1 MVKKSIS
8 QILII
13 CFLISCTPQKRLN
26 RLVRKYPQLAQLDT
40 IRIID
45 TIVIDNFNYD
55 TIETVNY
62 HDTTIIVNNERIEAR
77 YFYDT
82 LRQEIYHEITCKS
95 DTIIQDRFIPV
106 EKVVVQEQKTWQ
118 KYKPLAI
125 FSIVILI
132 ALAILKRIG
141 IV

>member
-13 CFLISCTPQKRLN
+13 CFLISCSPQKRLN
-26 RLVRKYPQLAQLDT
+26 RLVRKYPQLTQLDT

-45 TIVIDNFNYD
+45 TIVIDNYNYD
-55 TIETVNY
+55 TVETVNY

-82 LRQEIYHEITCKS
+82 LRQEIFHEITCKS

-106 EKVVVQEQKTWQ
+106 EKVIIQEQKTWQ
-118 KYKPLAI
+118 KYKPMAI
-125 FSIVILI
+125 FSIVIILI
-132 ALAILKRIG
+132 LVILKKLK

>member
-13 CFLISCTPQKRLN
+13 CFLISCSPQKRLN
-26 RLVRKYPQLAQLDT
+26 RLVRKYPQLTQLDT

-45 TIVIDNFNYD
+45 TIVIDNYNYD
-55 TIETVNY
+55 TVETVNY

-82 LRQEIYHEITCKS
+82 LRQEIFHEITCKS
-95 DTIIQDRFIPV
+95 DTIIQNRFIPV
-106 EKVVVQEQKTWQ
+106 EKVIVQEQKTWQ
-118 KYKPLAI
+118 KYKPMAI
-125 FSIVILI
+125 FSIVIILI
-132 ALAILKRIG
+132 LVILKKLK

>member
-26 RLVRKYPQLAQLDT
+26 RLVRKYPQLTQLDT

-95 DTIIQDRFIPV
+95 DTIIQNRFIPI
-106 EKVVVQEQKTWQ
+106 EKVIVQEQKTWQ
-118 KYKPLAI
+118 KFKPMAI

>member
-13 CFLISCTPQKRLN
+13 CFLISCSPQKRLN
-26 RLVRKYPQLAQLDT
+26 RLVRKYPQLTQLDT

-95 DTIIQDRFIPV
+95 DTIIQNRFIPV
-106 EKVVVQEQKTWQ
+106 EKVIVQEQKTWQ
-118 KYKPLAI
+118 KYKPMAI

>member
-13 CFLISCTPQKRLN
+13 CFLISCSPQKRLN
-26 RLVRKYPQLAQLDT
+26 RLVRKYPQLTQLDT

-82 LRQEIYHEITCKS
+82 LMQEIYHEITCKS

-106 EKVVVQEQKTWQ
+106 KKVIIQEQKTWQ
-118 KYKPLAI
+118 KYKPMAI
-125 FSIVILI
+125 FSIVILF

>member
-13 CFLISCTPQKRLN
+13 CFLISCSPQKRLN
-26 RLVRKYPQLAQLDT
+26 RLVRKYPQLTQLDT

-106 EKVVVQEQKTWQ
+106 EKVIVQEQKTWQ

>member
-13 CFLISCTPQKRLN
+13 CFLISCSPQKRLN
-26 RLVRKYPQLAQLDT
+26 RLVKKYPQLTQLDT

-45 TIVIDNFNYD
+45 TIVIDNYNYD
-55 TIETVNY
+55 TVETVNY

-82 LRQEIYHEITCKS
+82 LRQEIFHEITCKS
-95 DTIIQDRFIPV
+95 DTIIQNRFIPV
-106 EKVVVQEQKTWQ
+106 EKVIVQEQKTWQ
-118 KYKPLAI
+118 KYKPMAL

>member
-13 CFLISCTPQKRLN
+13 CFLISCSPQKRLN
-26 RLVRKYPQLAQLDT
+26 RLVRKYPQLTQLDT

-45 TIVIDNFNYD
+45 TIIIDNYNYD
-55 TIETVNY
+55 TVETVNY
-62 HDTTIIVNNERIEAR
+62 HDTTIIVNNERVEAR

-82 LRQEIYHEITCKS
+82 LRQEIFHEITCKS

-106 EKVVVQEQKTWQ
+106 EKVIIQEQKTWQ
-118 KYKPLAI
+118 KYKPMAI
-125 FSIVILI
+125 FSIVIILI
-132 ALAILKRIG
+132 LVILKKLK

>member
-13 CFLISCTPQKRLN
+13 CFLISCSPQKRLN
-26 RLVRKYPQLAQLDT
+26 RLVRKYPQLTQLDT

-45 TIVIDNFNYD
+45 TIVIDNYNYD
-55 TIETVNY
+55 TVETVNY

-82 LRQEIYHEITCKS
+82 LRQEIFHEITCKS
-95 DTIIQDRFIPV
+95 DTITKNRFIPV
-106 EKVVVQEQKTWQ
+106 EKVIIQEQKTWQ
-118 KYKPLAI
+118 KYKPMAI
-125 FSIVILI
+125 FSFMIILILVILKK
-132 ALAILKRIG
+132 LK

>member
-13 CFLISCTPQKRLN
+13 CFLISCSPQKRLN
-26 RLVRKYPQLAQLDT
+26 RLVRKYPQLTQLDT

-62 HDTTIIVNNERIEAR
+62 HDTTIIVNNERVEAR

-106 EKVVVQEQKTWQ
+106 EKVIVQEQKTWQ
-118 KYKPLAI
+118 KYKPMAI

>member
-26 RLVRKYPQLAQLDT
+26 RLVRKYPQLTQLDT

-62 HDTTIIVNNERIEAR
+62 HDTTIIVNNERIKAR

-95 DTIIQDRFIPV
+95 DTIIQDRFIPI
-106 EKVVVQEQKTWQ
+106 EKVIVQEQKTWQ
-118 KYKPLAI
+118 KYKPMAI

>member
-13 CFLISCTPQKRLN
+13 CFLISCSPQKRLN
-26 RLVRKYPQLAQLDT
+26 RLVRKYPQLTQLDT

-82 LRQEIYHEITCKS
+82 LTQEIYHEITCKS
-95 DTIIQDRFIPV
+95 DTIIQDRFIPIETV
-106 EKVVVQEQKTWQ
+106 IVQEQKTWQ
-118 KYKPLAI
+118 KYKPMAI

>member
-13 CFLISCTPQKRLN
+13 CFLISCSPQKRLN
-26 RLVRKYPQLAQLDT
+26 RLVRKYPQLTQLDT

-62 HDTTIIVNNERIEAR
+62 HDTTIIVNNERVEAR

-95 DTIIQDRFIPV
+95 DTIIQDRFIPI
-106 EKVVVQEQKTWQ
+106 EKVIVQEQKTWQ
-118 KYKPLAI
+118 KYKPMAI

>member
-13 CFLISCTPQKRLN
+13 CFLISCSPQKRLN
-26 RLVRKYPQLAQLDT
+26 RLVRKYPQLTQLDT

-95 DTIIQDRFIPV
+95 DTIIQDRFIPI
-106 EKVVVQEQKTWQ
+106 EKVIVQEQKTWQ
-118 KYKPLAI
+118 KYKPMAI

-132 ALAILKRIG
+132 ALAILKKIG

>member
-13 CFLISCTPQKRLN
+13 CFLISCSPQKRLN
-26 RLVRKYPQLAQLDT
+26 RLVRKYPQLTQLDT

-106 EKVVVQEQKTWQ
+106 EKVIVQEQKTWQ
-118 KYKPLAI
+118 KYKPMAI

>member
-13 CFLISCTPQKRLN
+13 CFLISCSPQKRLN
-26 RLVRKYPQLAQLDT
+26 RLVKKYPQLTQLDT

-45 TIVIDNFNYD
+45 TIVIDNYNYD
-55 TIETVNY
+55 TVETVNY

-82 LRQEIYHEITCKS
+82 LRQEIFHEITCKS

-106 EKVVVQEQKTWQ
+106 EKVIIQEQKTWQ
-118 KYKPLAI
+118 KYKPMAI
-125 FSIVILI
+125 FSIVIILI
-132 ALAILKRIG
+132 LVILKKLK

>member
-13 CFLISCTPQKRLN
+13 CFLISCSPQKRLN
-26 RLVRKYPQLAQLDT
+26 RLVRKYPQLTQLDT

-95 DTIIQDRFIPV
+95 DTIIQDRFIPI
-106 EKVVVQEQKTWQ
+106 EKVIVQEQKTWQ
-118 KYKPLAI
+118 KYKPMAI

>member
-8 QILII
+8 QILLI
-13 CFLISCTPQKRLN
+13 CFLVSCSPQKRLN
-26 RLVRKYPQLAQLDT
+26 RLVRKNPQLTQLDT
-40 IRIID
+40 LRIVDTIIID
-45 TIVIDNFNYD
+45 NYNYD
-55 TIETVNY
+55 TIETVMF
-62 HDTTIIVNNERIEAR
+62 HDTTIIVSNERVEAR

-82 LRQEIYHEITCKS
+82 LRQEIFHEITCKS
-95 DTIIQDRFIPV
+95 DTIVKDRFIPI
-106 EKVVVQEQKTWQ
+106 EKVIVQEQKTWQ
-118 KYKPLAI
+118 KYKPMAL

>member
-13 CFLISCTPQKRLN
+13 CFLFSCSPQKRLN
-26 RLVRKYPQLAQLDT
+26 RLVRKYPQLTQLDT

-82 LRQEIYHEITCKS
+82 LTQEIYHEITCKS
-95 DTIIQDRFIPV
+95 DTIIQDRFIPIETV
-106 EKVVVQEQKTWQ
+106 IVQEQKTWQ
-118 KYKPLAI
+118 KYKPMAI

>member
-26 RLVRKYPQLAQLDT
+26 RLVRKYPQLTQLDT

-95 DTIIQDRFIPV
+95 DTIIQNRFIPV
-106 EKVVVQEQKTWQ
+106 EKVIVQEQKTWQ
-118 KYKPLAI
+118 KYKPMAI

>member
-13 CFLISCTPQKRLN
+13 CFLISCSPQKRLN
-26 RLVRKYPQLAQLDT
+26 RLVRKYPQLTQLDT

-95 DTIIQDRFIPV
+95 DTIIQDRFIPIETV
-106 EKVVVQEQKTWQ
+106 IVQEQKTWQ
-118 KYKPLAI
+118 KYKPMAI

>member
-118 KYKPLAI
+118 KYKPMAI

>member
-13 CFLISCTPQKRLN
+13 CFLISCSPQKRLN
-26 RLVRKYPQLAQLDT
+26 RLVRKYPQLTQLDT

-45 TIVIDNFNYD
+45 TIVINNYNYD
-55 TIETVNY
+55 TVETVNY

-82 LRQEIYHEITCKS
+82 LRQEIFHEITCKS

-106 EKVVVQEQKTWQ
+106 EKVIIQEQKTWQ
-118 KYKPLAI
+118 KYKPMAI
-125 FSIVILI
+125 FSIVIILI
-132 ALAILKRIG
+132 LVILKKLK

>member
-13 CFLISCTPQKRLN
+13 CFLISCSPQKRLN
-26 RLVRKYPQLAQLDT
+26 RLVRKYPQLTQLDT

-45 TIVIDNFNYD
+45 TIIIDNYNYD
-55 TIETVNY
+55 TVETVNY

-82 LRQEIYHEITCKS
+82 LRQEIFHEITCKS

-106 EKVVVQEQKTWQ
+106 EKVIIQEQKTWQ
-118 KYKPLAI
+118 KYKPMAM
-125 FSIVILI
+125 FSIIIILILVILKK
-132 ALAILKRIG
+132 LK

>member
-13 CFLISCTPQKRLN
+13 CFLISCSPQKRLN
-26 RLVRKYPQLAQLDT
+26 RLVRKYPQLTQLDT

-45 TIVIDNFNYD
+45 TIVIDNYNYD
-55 TIETVNY
+55 TVETVNY

-82 LRQEIYHEITCKS
+82 LRQEIFHEITCKS

-106 EKVVVQEQKTWQ
+106 EKVIVQEQKTWQ
-118 KYKPLAI
+118 KYKPMAI
-125 FSIVILI
+125 FSIVIILI
-132 ALAILKRIG
+132 LVILKKLK

>member
-13 CFLISCTPQKRLN
+13 CFLISCSPQKRLN
-26 RLVRKYPQLAQLDT
+26 RLVRKYPQLTQLDT

-45 TIVIDNFNYD
+45 TIVIDNYNYD
-55 TIETVNY
+55 TVETVNY

-82 LRQEIYHEITCKS
+82 LRQEIFHEITCKS
-95 DTIIQDRFIPV
+95 DTIIQDRFIPI
-106 EKVVVQEQKTWQ
+106 EKVIIQEQKTWQ
-118 KYKPLAI
+118 KYKPMAI
-125 FSIVILI
+125 FSIVIILI
-132 ALAILKRIG
+132 LVILKKLK

>member
-13 CFLISCTPQKRLN
+13 CFLISCSPQKRLN
-26 RLVRKYPQLAQLDT
+26 RLVRKYPQLTQLDT

-95 DTIIQDRFIPV
+95 DTIIHNRFIPV
-106 EKVVVQEQKTWQ
+106 EKVIVQEQKTWQ

>member
-13 CFLISCTPQKRLN
+13 CFLISCSPQKRLN
-26 RLVRKYPQLAQLDT
+26 RLVRKYPQLTQLDT

-95 DTIIQDRFIPV
+95 DTIIQNRFIPV
-106 EKVVVQEQKTWQ
+106 EKVIVQEQKTWQ

>member
-26 RLVRKYPQLAQLDT
+26 RLVRKYPQLTQLDT

-95 DTIIQDRFIPV
+95 DTIIQDRFIPIETV
-106 EKVVVQEQKTWQ
+106 IVQEQKTWQ
-118 KYKPLAI
+118 KYKPMAI

>member
-26 RLVRKYPQLAQLDT
+26 RLVRKYPQLTQLDT

-95 DTIIQDRFIPV
+95 DTIIQNRFIPI
-106 EKVVVQEQKTWQ
+106 EKVIVQEQKTWQ
-118 KYKPLAI
+118 KYKPMAI

>member
-13 CFLISCTPQKRLN
+13 CFLISCSPQKRLN
-26 RLVRKYPQLAQLDT
+26 RLVKKYPQLTQLDT

-45 TIVIDNFNYD
+45 TIVIDNYNYD
-55 TIETVNY
+55 TVETVNY
-62 HDTTIIVNNERIEAR
+62 HDTTIIVNNERVEAR

-82 LRQEIYHEITCKS
+82 LRQEIFHEITCKS

-106 EKVVVQEQKTWQ
+106 EKVIIQEQKTWQ
-118 KYKPLAI
+118 KYKPMAI
-125 FSIVILI
+125 FSIVIILI
-132 ALAILKRIG
+132 LVILKKLK

>member
-13 CFLISCTPQKRLN
+13 CFLICCSPQKRLN
-26 RLVRKYPQLAQLDT
+26 RLVRKYPQLTQLDT

-62 HDTTIIVNNERIEAR
+62 HDTTIIVNNERVEAR

-106 EKVVVQEQKTWQ
+106 EKVIVQEQKTWQ
-118 KYKPLAI
+118 KYKPMAI

-141 IV
+141 LV

>member
-13 CFLISCTPQKRLN
+13 CFLISCSPQKRLN
-26 RLVRKYPQLAQLDT
+26 RLVRKYPQLTQLDT

-95 DTIIQDRFIPV
+95 DTIIQNRFIPI
-106 EKVVVQEQKTWQ
+106 EKVIVQEQKTWQ
-118 KYKPLAI
+118 KYKPMAI

>member
-26 RLVRKYPQLAQLDT
+26 RLVRKYPQLTQLDT

-62 HDTTIIVNNERIEAR
+62 HDTTIIVNNERVEAR

-95 DTIIQDRFIPV
+95 DTIIQDRFIPI
-106 EKVVVQEQKTWQ
+106 EKVIVQEQKTWQ
-118 KYKPLAI
+118 KYKPMAI

>member
-95 DTIIQDRFIPV
+95 DTIIQDRFIPI
-106 EKVVVQEQKTWQ
+106 EKVIVQEQKTWQ
-118 KYKPLAI
+118 KYKPMAI

>member
-1 MVKKSIS
+1 MVKKSIG

-13 CFLISCTPQKRLN
+13 CFLISCSPQKRLN
-26 RLVRKYPQLAQLDT
+26 RLVRKYPQLTQLDT

-106 EKVVVQEQKTWQ
+106 ETVIVQEQKTWQ
-118 KYKPLAI
+118 KYKPMAI

-132 ALAILKRIG
+132 ALAIFKRIG

>member
-26 RLVRKYPQLAQLDT
+26 RLVRKYPQLTQLDT

-95 DTIIQDRFIPV
+95 DTIIQDRFIPI
-106 EKVVVQEQKTWQ
+106 EKVIVQEQKTWQ
-118 KYKPLAI
+118 KYKPMAI